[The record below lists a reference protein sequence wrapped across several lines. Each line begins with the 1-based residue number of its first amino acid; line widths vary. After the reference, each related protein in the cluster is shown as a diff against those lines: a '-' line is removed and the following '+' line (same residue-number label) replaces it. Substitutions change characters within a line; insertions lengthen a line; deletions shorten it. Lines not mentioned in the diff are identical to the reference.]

1 MELKEQVISKI
12 EELGLNN
19 QPLADIIKILSAKL
33 KVTTYDIKNAINFL
47 IEDGDLILGGKQK
60 IVVTKFTSFVKG
72 KFMSANGNYGFIR
85 FNDGSEDVFV
95 NNQNVNGARNGD
107 TVLVKVLNNNPNRK
121 EAQVISICKRGTTK
135 VVGTLHIN
143 KNGVGFVV
151 ADDNK
156 IGDVFIPAKNLFNGE
171 DGHKVVVEITE
182 YNSGKNLVGKVTEDL
197 GKSGNKEVDMLSI
210 IRKYGLFT

>member
-121 EAQVISICKRGTTK
+121 EAQVIS
-135 VVGTLHIN
+135 VLLLH
-143 KNGVGFVV
+143 
-151 ADDNK
+151 
-156 IGDVFIPAKNLFNGE
+156 LWY
-171 DGHKVVVEITE
+171 T
-182 YNSGKNLVGKVTEDL
+182 
-197 GKSGNKEVDMLSI
+197 
-210 IRKYGLFT
+210 